1 MGLHVSPFYSKE
13 GDKSGVQYDAEW
25 KTYKYF
31 LSSQETGI
39 ELSMLQMF
47 DVELLIGQVSYKQKA
62 DIYNVYDTTIK
73 KRTKQVSESAQVSED
88 TEPVLEVCRYRV
100 MCKYPL
106 STLLPA
112 IIYVYTCIDAALLP
126 RGRRLT
132 DVKLRQLT

>member
-1 MGLHVSPFYSKE
+1 
-13 GDKSGVQYDAEW
+13 
-25 KTYKYF
+25 
-31 LSSQETGI
+31 
-39 ELSMLQMF
+39 MLQKF

-62 DIYNVYDTTIK
+62 DIYNIYNGYDTTIK